1 MRSIIL
7 FGSEARNDSTDTSDI
22 DLLLISHGEVK
33 RRDVEQIIPTSLLP
47 KGRKLGLSIY
57 SEEQLISAYEEGS
70 LFMMHLL
77 KEGKVLYDDGFY
89 EQLLLTP
96 FNPSERKMRLKLKML
111 KQRLEI
117 AEDLQKFNNLFIVVL
132 GDFFSISK
140 NLAYVLLA
148 MNGHFIFN
156 KKKAF
161 LRLAETYP
169 EYEEGIR
176 KLQSLEPFFLRK
188 AKGIVKPLPFSPK
201 NCEDKVVEMREC
213 IKELIVLGEEKD
225 G

>member
-1 MRSIIL
+1 M
-7 FGSEARNDSTDTSDI
+7 
-22 DLLLISHGEVK
+22 V
-33 RRDVEQIIPTSLLP
+33 
-47 KGRKLGLSIY
+47 
-57 SEEQLISAYEEGS
+57 
-70 LFMMHLL
+70 HLL
-77 KEGKVLYDDGFY
+77 KEGNVLYDDGFY
-89 EQLLLTP
+89 ERLLLTP

-117 AEDLQKFNNLFIVVL
+117 AEDLQKFNDLFIVVL

-148 MNGHFIFN
+148 MNGQFIFN

-169 EYEEGIR
+169 EYKEGIL

-188 AKGIVKPLPFSPK
+188 AKGIVKPLPFSPR

-213 IKELIVLGEEKD
+213 IKELIVLGEKKD